1 MMEETMTREEM
12 IRELIE
18 KVNLLLSIKYSD
30 EKDAV
35 CDRELEVLKLQL
47 SACGFSDISTLEEK
61 YKNK

>member
-1 MMEETMTREEM
+1 MEETMTREEM

-47 SACGFSDISTLEEK
+47 SACGFTDISTLEEK
-61 YKNK
+61 YKK

>member
-1 MMEETMTREEM
+1 MTREEM

-47 SACGFSDISTLEEK
+47 SACGFTDISTLEEK
-61 YKNK
+61 YKK